1 MYLINILFQ
10 DTLSFLNDHDL
21 LTLAAI
27 VWCVSPNIKQDAT
40 LQRQAAFIDQFDP
53 GNIWNNVIIIVK
65 QSLNP
70 SQGKGSFLIMNSR
83 LKFATTYPTTIFYP
97 TNMCLK
103 KLRPS

>member
-1 MYLINILFQ
+1 MRLPKIWIITYKDSMCLINRLFQ
-10 DTLSFLNDHDL
+10 ETLSFLNDHDL

-40 LQRQAAFIDQFDP
+40 LQRQAEFIDQFDP

-70 SQGKGSFLIMNSR
+70 SQGKGSFLI
-83 LKFATTYPTTIFYP
+83 FYQ
-97 TNMCLK
+97 N
-103 KLRPS
+103 KLQSQI

>member
-70 SQGKGSFLIMNSR
+70 SQGKGSFLIINSR
-83 LKFATTYPTTIFYP
+83 LYNYVATLQPPPPFFILII
-97 TNMCLK
+97 CLEY
-103 KLRPS
+103 